1 MTKVDRYVEMRRYN
15 SELAAANAEADRL
28 RAELDRAFHKQ
39 QEIRDQRIRFMRDNP
54 DVAHA
59 S

>member
-15 SELAAANAEADRL
+15 SELAAANAEAARL
-28 RAELDRAFHKQ
+28 RAEFDRAFHKQ
-39 QEIRDQRIRFMRDNP
+39 QEIREKRIRFMRENP